1 MTRKDGNPQSWS
13 PESIKA
19 FESLKAAFVS
29 APVLAHP
36 DPTLPFI
43 LEVDASETGVGA
55 LLSQR
60 PTSESAMHPCGY
72 FSKKL
77 SPAECNYEIGD
88 RELLAII
95 LALKEWRHLLEGTTV
110 PVLILTDHKNLTF
123 LSEAKRLSPRRA
135 RWALF
140 LSRFN
145 YIVSF

>member
-1 MTRKDGNPQSWS
+1 MWVYNH
-13 PESIKA
+13 
-19 FESLKAAFVS
+19 FKAAFVS
-29 APVLAHP
+29 PPLLAHP

-60 PTSESAMHPCGY
+60 PSSNSAMHPSGY

-95 LALKEWRHLLEGTTV
+95 LALKEWRHLLKGPTV
-110 PVLILTDHKNLTF
+110 PVLILTDH
-123 LSEAKRLSPRRA
+123 
-135 RWALF
+135 
-140 LSRFN
+140 
-145 YIVSF
+145 